1 MPNPNHAPK
10 SMSQPPS
17 PSPRL
22 SLVSKLAYGVGDLGT
37 AITTNLVSFFLLP
50 FFTDVAAISPA
61 IAGAIL
67 FVGKV
72 WDAIN
77 DPIIGVL
84 TDKTH
89 TRWGRRRP
97 WLLFSAIPFGLSF
110 AALWWIPFPND
121 QNARAIYYFVVAILY
136 NTFFTAVNLPYSAL
150 TPELT
155 QDYDERT
162 SLNNY
167 RFAFSIGGSVV
178 STVLHLFIVGQFP
191 DNPAVGFLV
200 AGIIWAVVST
210 VPIFICFL
218 GTQEKFHVAQES
230 IPLWQQFS
238 SAFSNI
244 PYLYVIGIYICAW
257 LALQATATVIPYYVR
272 YWVRP
277 ENPEA
282 VISFTILGVQG
293 TAFVMLFVWSRI
305 STLIGKKAVFVWGCS
320 AWIVAQFGLFV
331 LPPQQVVFM
340 YVLAVLA
347 GVGVATAYLVPW
359 AMIPDVIDLDE
370 LHTGKRRE
378 GIFYGSMVLLQK
390 FALAGALFGLGV
402 SLELAGFIPPIDQAP
417 VLAQPEAVLQVL
429 RFLIA
434 PVPTLLLIGGIVLAT
449 LYPITKEKHAEI
461 LALLATK
468 K

>member
-1 MPNPNHAPK
+1 
-10 SMSQPPS
+10 MSYPPP

-22 SLVSKLAYGVGDLGT
+22 SFWQKLAYGVGDLGT
-37 AITTNLVSFFLLP
+37 AITTNLVAFFLLP
-50 FFTDVAAISPA
+50 FFTDVVAISPV
-61 IAGAIL
+61 IAGSIL
-67 FVGKV
+67 FAGKV

-84 TDKTH
+84 TDKTR
-89 TRWGRRRP
+89 TKWGRRRP

-121 QNARAIYYFVVAILY
+121 QNALTIYYFVVALLF

-162 SLNNY
+162 SLNNF

-191 DNPAVGFLV
+191 NNPALGFLV
-200 AGIIWAVVST
+200 AGILWAVVST
-210 VPIFICFL
+210 IPIFICFW
-218 GTQEKFHVAQES
+218 GTQERYSSSSES

-238 SAFSNI
+238 TALSNI
-244 PYLYVIGIYICAW
+244 PYLYVIGIYICSW

-272 YWVRP
+272 YWMRP
-277 ENPEA
+277 DNPDV

-293 TAFVMLFVWSRI
+293 TAFVMLFVWSKI

-320 AWIVAQFGLFV
+320 AWIMAQFGLFI
-331 LPPQQVVFM
+331 LQPQQVAFM
-340 YVLAVLA
+340 YILAVLA

-378 GIFYGSMVLLQK
+378 GIFYGFMVLLQK
-390 FALAGALFGLGV
+390 FALAGALFAIGV
-402 SLELAGFIPPIDQAP
+402 TLQWAGFIPPIDKIP
-417 VLAQPEAVLQVL
+417 VLDQPPAVLQVL

-449 LYPITKEKHAEI
+449 FYPITKEKHAEI
-461 LALLATK
+461 LVLLSAK